1 MKKVLISILLIFA
14 ILVGGV
20 FIWYLGE
27 NKIMSKSERAEV
39 TALVE
44 NFGSKMKDVSLSSPK
59 NIIISEMKS
68 AYSPFISKSLM
79 DSWEQDPS
87 EIIGRL
93 TSSPWPEKI
102 EIDSIEKLDKYKIDV
117 KGKIVYV
124 ASGNGKLVETDKTP
138 IELTI
143 RKVPQTKEFQIDRI
157 RYGEYSSPY
166 YNKYRKELLHTLKEA
181 FPNMNFIGKNRH
193 PYVVESFDF
202 TANGT
207 PRTIAIVDMAC
218 GGASTEYYTV
228 CKLEGKALKVV
239 NFKDKNGKITHLFFT
254 EGGSIKHTERVKFIN
269 DGKDNFIL
277 YHIEILR
284 NDAGEVTSIA
294 VDAYKWNN
302 TENLFE
308 YSKEFSEKI
317 RETSE
322 KQLMT
327 KTVYISSL
335 KYSSIKTEFSAIDSA
350 FAYGKEVA
358 FSCGSGKS
366 VPNLPGSANTNHI
379 VVYNTETG
387 KVEYSQE
394 ISKNWMRID
403 KVQMN
408 DNWILFRAVLDK
420 AGCKTTCFAINRKTG
435 KITNLLKNYS
445 GFRAND
451 ILLQDSYAAIIL
463 EGIESG
469 NTEGITK
476 LIRINLNNDKGQ
488 KYLENA
494 SGTFRASKL
503 WELENDC
510 AALSASEVKNGDV
523 KQYVYLYSFT
533 GRSSDIVDIP
543 KHIETYVIP
552 PDEDINKIIYL
563 YENGQIVIAPLR
575 KPDDFEEIGLKVFNF
590 ISYDTVAS
598 KDYIAVKLDNGDIFI
613 FNRKIKERTV
623 IKGIEGKINLNGDEL
638 TIVKRP
644 ENTSDSIIF
653 VDLKEN
659 GF

>member
-124 ASGNGKLVETDKTP
+124 ASGNGKLVETGKTP

-181 FPNMNFIGKNRH
+181 FPNMNFIGKNGH

-239 NFKDKNGKITHLFFT
+239 NFKDKNGKITPLFFT
-254 EGGSIKHTERVKFIN
+254 EGGSIKYTERVKFIN
-269 DGKDNFIL
+269 DEKDNFIL

-302 TENLFE
+302 SENLFE

-322 KQLMT
+322 KQLMP

-335 KYSSIKTEFSAIDSA
+335 KYSSIKTKFSAIESV
-350 FAYGKEVA
+350 FVYGKEVA
-358 FSCGSGKS
+358 FSCGSGKL